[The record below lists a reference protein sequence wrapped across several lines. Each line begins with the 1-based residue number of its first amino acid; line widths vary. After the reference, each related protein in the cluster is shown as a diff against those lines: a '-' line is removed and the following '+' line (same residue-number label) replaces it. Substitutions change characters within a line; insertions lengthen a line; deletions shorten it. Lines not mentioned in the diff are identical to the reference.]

1 MNVPWYSLLTCTVVL
16 LVSITFP
23 ALAVPTIELDP
34 EAEILDIT
42 DLVAYIDPSK
52 GVVSIEAGDAGSST
66 PSASTGSASVDVEK
80 TIPNAVADKGN
91 AEAGVHMLEK
101 GQKGAKPDAFQ
112 LLTFA
117 IHNPLTEPQS
127 RLIFFA
133 HSELSGSGL
142 LWPTRSGVIVE
153 AVRSTGRYA
162 TQLNEVDGGDQLE
175 LMLAPGETAAFL
187 VKIVGKAPE
196 RLYMWDASS
205 RATYIVK
212 WGGFTG
218 AVFGF
223 FALLFIALIS
233 AYTIMRQ
240 PILLESSIFVG
251 VSLLFVCA
259 VFSYPQVL
267 FGLSPD
273 VAGSFRFLLFG
284 AYLITLLVFVDRFL
298 GLSYQLG
305 LVSNVAKGVAGV
317 AGAGAFISLVWPEL
331 GGLLMRSVALVMVFG
346 GPLVLLRL
354 SGAGVSRARHML
366 PAVGVLAVAGFSA
379 GMFALGWFPYQLWT
393 PLFLTGLQVVATVLM
408 VQAVMRQ
415 VDWRL
420 LGDPTPIEAAAYST
434 YDEQL
439 DQSDKAHE
447 EGNAEELPQP
457 IAQTREESA
466 LAGAQLGIWDWNI
479 QDDELYVSPFIEATL
494 GLPQG
499 ALNGPE
505 LAWRECMHPADREIY
520 RTTLNAY
527 IAEGDAYFSINFRM
541 RNPEGEYDWLSLTA
555 TAVSGDAEYAVR
567 CVGAISD
574 ITDQKFVENRL
585 RHDTLH
591 DGVTS
596 LPNRAL
602 FLDRMD
608 RAIQSAKGNNGAK
621 VNLVLF
627 DLDRFRAV
635 NESLGHAVGDMLL
648 AAIAR
653 RVELLVSKEDT
664 LSRLQGDEFAIL
676 LTSQS
681 SREDIL
687 AFSASLADVLSQP
700 MVLAGQ
706 EIFPA
711 ASLGIALCEDYHERA
726 QDLLKDAET
735 ALYQAKSQGK
745 AVTLIFDPEM
755 RQESKYRLPMESDLR
770 RALERDELE
779 VFYQPIMSLEENR
792 VAGFEALIRWNHPE
806 LGLLLPDDFIPLAE
820 ETGIIVPLGRF
831 VMEQATQD
839 LQLWQTHFPIERPI
853 FASINISS
861 RQLFRHDLTQDVREV
876 LNKTEIAPGTMRL
889 EVTETLVM
897 ENPELAARSLTQI
910 KELGAGISLD
920 DFGTGYSSLSY
931 LQRFPFDS
939 LKLDRSFIARL
950 EQHSA
955 TRTITQTVISLAH
968 GLNMSLIAEG
978 IETVEQQDLLAEM
991 GCDYVQGFYYGVPMN
1006 AREAL
1011 DFIAMRW
1018 RD

>member
-1 MNVPWYSLLTCTVVL
+1 MNAPWYSVLTCTIVL
-16 LVSITFP
+16 LVSIVSS
-23 ALAVPTIELDP
+23 AYAVPVIELDP

-52 GVVSIEAGDAGSST
+52 GVISIEAEQAPV
-66 PSASTGSASVDVEK
+66 PSGTADVEK
-80 TIPNAVADKGN
+80 TIPNAGGDNKN
-91 AEAGVHMLEK
+91 AEASAQMLTIGEN
-101 GQKGAKPDAFQ
+101 GAKADAFQ

-133 HSELSGSGL
+133 HSELDGSGL
-142 LWPTRSGVIVE
+142 LWPARSGVIVE

-162 TQLNEVDGGDQLE
+162 TKLNEVDGGEQLE
-175 LMLAPGETAAFL
+175 FMLAPGETAAFL
-187 VKIVGKAPE
+187 VKVVGKIPE
-196 RLYMWDASS
+196 RLYMWDATS
-205 RATYIVK
+205 RSTYIVK

-240 PILLESSIFVG
+240 PVLLEISVLVG
-251 VSLLFVCA
+251 VTLLFVCG
-259 VFSYPQVL
+259 VFGYPQVL
-267 FGLSPD
+267 FGLGPD
-273 VAGSFRFLLFG
+273 AAGSFRFLVFG
-284 AYLITLLVFVDRFL
+284 AYVATLLVFVDRFL
-298 GLSYQLG
+298 GLSYQMNV
-305 LVSNVAKGVAGV
+305 VSNVAKGLAGL
-317 AGAGAFISLVWPEL
+317 AGFGAFISLFWPEF
-331 GGLLMRSVALVMVFG
+331 GGLLMRFVALVLVFG
-346 GPLVLLRL
+346 APLVLLRL

-366 PAVGVLAVAGFSA
+366 PAIGVLSVSGICA

-393 PLFLTGLQVVATVLM
+393 PLFLTGLQVVATVLL

-420 LGDPTPIEAAAYST
+420 LGDPTPVEASAYSA
-434 YDEQL
+434 YEMGMAQSEQAEDEQGR
-439 DQSDKAHE
+439 E
-447 EGNAEELPQP
+447 EAGVQVPQP
-457 IAQTREESA
+457 LTQTREESA
-466 LAGAQLGIWDWNI
+466 LAGSQLGIWDWNI
-479 QDDELYVSPFIEATL
+479 RDDELYVSPFIEAAL

-555 TAVSGDAEYAVR
+555 TSVSGEEDYAVR
-567 CVGAISD
+567 CVGTIAD

-591 DGVTS
+591 DSVTS

-602 FLDRMD
+602 FLDRMN
-608 RAIQSAKGNNGAK
+608 RVIQSAKGDGNT
-621 VNLVLF
+621 VVSLVLF

-664 LSRLQGDEFAIL
+664 LSRLQGDEFGIL
-676 LTSQS
+676 LTTQT
-681 SREDIL
+681 SREDVL

-706 EIFPA
+706 EIFPV
-711 ASLGIALCEDYHERA
+711 ASLGIALCEDGHERA
-726 QDLLKDAET
+726 EDLLKDAEA
-735 ALYQAKSQGK
+735 ALYQAKLQGK
-745 AVTLIFDPEM
+745 AATLVFEPEM
-755 RQESKYRLPMESDLR
+755 RQESKARLPMESDLR

-779 VFYQPIMSLEENR
+779 VFYQPIMSLLENR
-792 VAGFEALIRWNHPE
+792 VAGFEALIRWNHPQ
-806 LGLLLPDDFIPLAE
+806 LGLLLPDDFVPLAE

-831 VMEQATQD
+831 VMEQATKD

-861 RQLFRHDLTQDVREV
+861 RQLFRHDLAQDVREV
-876 LNKTEIAPGTMRL
+876 LHQTDIAPGTMRL

-897 ENPELAARSLTQI
+897 ENPEQAARSLTQI

-968 GLNMSLIAEG
+968 GLDMSLIAEG
-978 IETVEQQDLLAEM
+978 IETVEQQNILAEM
-991 GCDYVQGFYYGVPMN
+991 GCDFVQGFYYGVPMN

>member
-1 MNVPWYSLLTCTVVL
+1 MFVL
-16 LVSITFP
+16 LISISFP
-23 ALAVPTIELDP
+23 AHAVPTIELDP

-42 DLVAYIDPSK
+42 DLVAYIDPTK
-52 GVVSIEAGDAGSST
+52 GVVSLQTGQGTQPMASSST
-66 PSASTGSASVDVEK
+66 TADVEK
-80 TIPNAVADKGN
+80 TIPNTAAEKRN
-91 AEAGVHMLEK
+91 AEASAQMLVK
-101 GQKGAKPDAFQ
+101 GQKGAKADSFQ

-133 HSELSGSGL
+133 HSELDGSGL
-142 LWPTRSGVIVE
+142 LWPARSGVIVE
-153 AVRSTGRYA
+153 TVRSTGRYS
-162 TQLNEVDGGDQLE
+162 TQLKEVDGGDQLE
-175 LMLAPGETAAFL
+175 FILAPGETAAFL
-187 VKIVGKAPE
+187 VKIVGKPPE
-196 RLYMWDASS
+196 RLYMWDAAS

-223 FALLFIALIS
+223 FALLFIALMS

-240 PILLESSIFVG
+240 PVLLESSVFVG
-251 VSLLFVCA
+251 VSLFFVCTI
-259 VFSYPQVL
+259 FNYPQVL
-267 FGLSPD
+267 LGMSPD
-273 VAGSFRFLLFG
+273 ASGSLRFLLFG
-284 AYLITLLVFVDRFL
+284 AYLATILVFVDRFL
-298 GLSYQLG
+298 GLNYQLNKASNIARG
-305 LVSNVAKGVAGV
+305 LAGL
-317 AGAGAFISLVWPEL
+317 AGMGALLSLVWPEF
-331 GGLLMRSVALVMVFG
+331 GGMLMRFVALVLVFG

-354 SGAGVSRARHML
+354 SGAGVRRARHML
-366 PAVGVLAVAGFSA
+366 PGISVLAVSGFCA

-393 PLFLTGLQVVATVLM
+393 PLFLTGLQVLATVLM

-420 LGDPTPIEAAAYST
+420 LGDSTPMEATAHST
-434 YDEQL
+434 YETPL
-439 DQSDKAHE
+439 TPTNEGQSERQDE
-447 EGNAEELPQP
+447 EGASQAPQP
-457 IAQTREESA
+457 LPQTREESA
-466 LAGAQLGIWDWNI
+466 LAGAQLAIWDWNI
-479 QDDELYVSPFIEATL
+479 REDELYVSPFIEAAL

-505 LAWRECMHPADREIY
+505 LAWRECMHPEDREIY

-527 IAEGDAYFSINFRM
+527 IAEGDAYFTINFRM

-555 TAVSGDAEYAVR
+555 TVVSGGEEYAVR
-567 CVGAISD
+567 CVGTIAD
-574 ITDQKFVENRL
+574 ITNQKFVENRL

-591 DGVTS
+591 DKVTG

-602 FLDRMD
+602 FLDRME
-608 RAIQSAKGNNGAK
+608 RAIQSSKGNDGAK
-621 VNLVLF
+621 VSLVLF

-664 LSRLQGDEFAIL
+664 LSRLQADEFAIL

-681 SREDIL
+681 SREDSL
-687 AFSASLADVLSQP
+687 ALAASLAEVLSQP

-711 ASLGIALCEDYHERA
+711 ASLGIALCEDEHERA
-726 QDLLKDAET
+726 EDLLKDAEA
-735 ALYQAKSQGK
+735 ALYQAKLQGK
-745 AVTLIFDPEM
+745 AVTLVFDPEM
-755 RQESKYRLPMESDLR
+755 RQESKARLPMESDLR
-770 RALERDELE
+770 RALERGELE
-779 VFYQPIMSLEENR
+779 VFYQPIMSLSENR

-806 LGLLLPDDFIPLAE
+806 LGLLLPDDFVPLAE

-831 VMEQATQD
+831 VMDQATKD
-839 LQLWQTHFPIERPI
+839 LQLWQTHFPLERPI

-861 RQLFRHDLTQDVREV
+861 RQLFRHDLTQDVKEV
-876 LNKTEIAPGTMRL
+876 LAQTDIAPGTMRL

-897 ENPELAARSLTQI
+897 ENPELAARTLGQI

-939 LKLDRSFIARL
+939 LKLDRSFVARL

-955 TRTITQTVISLAH
+955 TRTITQTVVSLAH

-978 IETVEQQDLLAEM
+978 IETVEQQDILAEM
-991 GCDYVQGFYYGVPMN
+991 GCDFVQGFYYGVPMN
-1006 AREAL
+1006 ARGAL